1 MFTICTCIT
10 ISGMVFSFRLEWDK
24 IEWER
29 IGKEGAAALA
39 YVLRVTKD
47 FKILKYVSNCLG
59 YLRNVF
65 LLNAWAVKFCLS
77 SFVKYLLALILEFS
91 PQ

>member
-1 MFTICTCIT
+1 MWGYVGA
-10 ISGMVFSFRLEWDK
+10 SGQECSLFVLVLPFLEWFSLFRLEWDK

-39 YVLRVTKD
+39 DVLRVTKD

-65 LLNAWAVKFCLS
+65 L
-77 SFVKYLLALILEFS
+77 
-91 PQ
+91 

>member
-1 MFTICTCIT
+1 MLTICTCIT

-29 IGKEGAAALA
+29 VGKEGAAALA
-39 YVLRVTKD
+39 DVLRVTKD

-65 LLNAWAVKFCLS
+65 LLNGLS
-77 SFVKYLLALILEFS
+77 SSVYLVLLSTYLH
-91 PQ
+91 